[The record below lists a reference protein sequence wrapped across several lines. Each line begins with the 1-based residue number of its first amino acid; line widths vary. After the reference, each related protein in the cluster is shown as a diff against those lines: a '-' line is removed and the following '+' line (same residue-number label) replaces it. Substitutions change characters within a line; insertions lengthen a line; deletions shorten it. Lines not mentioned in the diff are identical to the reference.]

1 MFSEF
6 EIYIDYLM
14 KVKIFEGLTAYQ
26 IEKFLDSTNYNIKE
40 FNVNDE
46 IPEDIHRLIF
56 VLSGST
62 ASYSNL
68 ENGKKS
74 FVTIFEPKINNLIII
89 NKSIKFPYDSL
100 RLISRKK
107 SIVLFIDI
115 EIFNKQMVEVTSIQN
130 QVLMNAIKIYDRLV
144 EFATEKSIVNTSGVS
159 SERLKNYLKLLYSKK
174 ADSVLTIPYKKSEF
188 ADYLNLDISTVSR
201 EIKKLCELG
210 LIEVRGKYIKISN
223 LKEFEDYILS

>member
-6 EIYIDYLM
+6 EFYIDYLT
-14 KVKIFEGLTAYQ
+14 KVKIFEGLNAYQ
-26 IEKFLDSTNYNIKE
+26 IENFLNSTNYTIKE

-46 IPEDIHRLIF
+46 VPTNIHRLMF
-56 VLSGST
+56 VLNGSIAT
-62 ASYSNL
+62 YSNL
-68 ENGKKS
+68 ENGKKF
-74 FVTIFEPKINNLIII
+74 FVTIFEPKTNNLILI
-89 NKSIKFPYDSL
+89 NESNKFPYDGL
-100 RLISRKK
+100 RIIARKK

-115 EIFNKQMVEVTSIQN
+115 EIFTKQMVGVTLIQN

-174 ADSVLTIPYKKSEF
+174 SDSVLTIPYKKSEF

-210 LIEVRGKYIKISN
+210 IIEVRGKYIKIVN
-223 LKEFEDYILS
+223 FQAFEDYVFS